1 MTNLKKTLNDPANLA
16 AIKAALTAG
25 IAKGADADNSSVAH
39 GDSLSGNF
47 GKVVVSNVEAVE
59 TNQAADPV
67 YVRFVLNV
75 PTDAGWGNSKH
86 LRSVEWAIFNQTVD
100 HYRAYVGTNQFKQSM
115 NAISTLGTVETT
127 DTTHF
132 VRPLR

>member
-67 YVRFVLNV
+67 YVRFANALGVDGQPIPACTPGHELGALTGV
-75 PTDAGWGNSKH
+75 QCG
-86 LRSVEWAIFNQTVD
+86 LRCADGFEGGKSALTCSGQ
-100 HYRAYVGTNQFKQSM
+100 
-115 NAISTLGTVETT
+115 
-127 DTTHF
+127 
-132 VRPLR
+132 